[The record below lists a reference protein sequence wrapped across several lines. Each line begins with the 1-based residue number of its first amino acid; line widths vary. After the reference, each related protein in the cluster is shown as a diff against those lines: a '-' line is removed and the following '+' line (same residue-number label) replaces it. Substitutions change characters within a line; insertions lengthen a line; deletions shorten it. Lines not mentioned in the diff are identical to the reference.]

1 MTTGAVP
8 YAKTALPITLL
19 SFESANGLWGTC
31 RNPHVPSYS
40 PGGSTGGEAALLA
53 QGGRIGIGS
62 DVAGSVR
69 VPAAWSGIYS
79 LRCSTGRWPKAGVS
93 TSMPGQEGIP
103 SVFSPMARTLDDL
116 TYFTRAI
123 VGMQP
128 WKYDHSVHPIPW
140 RSDLESEAQN
150 RPLRIGLMSTDGMH
164 QMRSYPQ
171 NQSLTNQVS
180 SPQRPPLNAPSQPQ
194 SLPSLK
200 QATSSQKSQPL
211 PLQTPSLG

>member
-1 MTTGAVP
+1 MLISTGAVP
-8 YAKTALPITLL
+8 YVKTALPITLL
-19 SFESANGLWGTC
+19 SFESANGLWGQC
-31 RNPHVPSYS
+31 RNPHVPAYS

-79 LRCSTGRWPKAGVS
+79 LRCSTGRWPKGGVS

-123 VGMQP
+123 IRMEP
-128 WKYDHSVHPIPW
+128 WKYEHTVHPIAW
-140 RSDLESEAQN
+140 RSEVESEAQN
-150 RPLRIGLMSTDGMH
+150 KPLRIGLMTSDGMYQLPH
-164 QMRSYPQ
+164 PNNESQL
-171 NQSLTNQVS
+171 LTNFQAS
-180 SPQRPPLNAPSQPQ
+180 SPQPQPSSAPSQQ
-194 SLPSLK
+194 
-200 QATSSQKSQPL
+200 Q
-211 PLQTPSLG
+211 